1 MDDDRL
7 ERPLRQAIVTLY
19 RAHNPD
25 QLQRLPVIWPKY
37 KGHVALGELLRQL
50 QVKYNVP
57 RLAPESV
64 EAAESAAAEAAESA
78 EAAEEE
84 PGLTPR
90 EAGVSLLEIHAVAHT
105 RNDALPCLR
114 WGWSD
119 TVMRLLTPGSGPFAL
134 MLLTHGSE
142 SLELWQTIVRRVL
155 LQTPTQWRK
164 AEEKEKKRLKDYIGD
179 LWKLFVT
186 SYNASPGSIAET
198 ISIAEA
204 VTEASRSWEGV
215 SFAMAP
221 KYEWNTHE
229 MSCHLKYSVQKLQ
242 ARARYRKATKRL
254 SLIHI

>member
-1 MDDDRL
+1 MDDDGL

-25 QLQRLPVIWPKY
+25 QLQRFPVIWPKY

-105 RNDALPCLR
+105 RNDALPCLFF
-114 WGWSD
+114 GWSD
-119 TVMRLLTPGSGPFAL
+119 TASRLLTPGSGPLAL
-134 MLLTHGSE
+134 MLLTHRDRHRGTP
-142 SLELWQTIVRRVL
+142 ELGR
-155 LQTPTQWRK
+155 
-164 AEEKEKKRLKDYIGD
+164 
-179 LWKLFVT
+179 
-186 SYNASPGSIAET
+186 
-198 ISIAEA
+198 
-204 VTEASRSWEGV
+204 
-215 SFAMAP
+215 
-221 KYEWNTHE
+221 
-229 MSCHLKYSVQKLQ
+229 
-242 ARARYRKATKRL
+242 
-254 SLIHI
+254 SLIRDGANIPVDYT